1 MKQENRMGVAPVPG
15 LILSMSVP
23 IMISMIVQS
32 MYNIVSISAVEQS
45 DPVVHIYTC
54 FSSYYLPLCSITSD
68 WI

>member
-32 MYNIVSISAVEQS
+32 MYNIVDSIFVARISSPIS
-45 DPVVHIYTC
+45 DRPKPMPAARRC
-54 FSSYYLPLCSITSD
+54 ARR
-68 WI
+68 